1 MILGIFC
8 AGGFGRETMAL
19 ARYINSIYRYWE
31 NIIFVD
37 DVVEADSV
45 MGAEVWRS
53 ERAFAA
59 KGNIQL
65 VVATGEPRN
74 RKMLYDKIVEAGVEV
89 TKLIA
94 PGATIIGQTYI
105 PNGCI
110 IGACFISDGCTI
122 GINSVVNDGAMLGH
136 DSKIGDHCVV
146 GTRAFLSGNTRLGNG
161 VYVGVGALIK
171 EENRMD
177 DWSVASIGSVVY
189 RPVKE
194 GQIVLGNPAKVIGEN
209 EEHTVFH
216 R

>member
-1 MILGIFC
+1 MFLGIFC

-31 NIIFVD
+31 NIVFVD
-37 DVVEADSV
+37 DVVQSRSV

-53 ERAFAA
+53 EEAFAK

-65 VVATGEPRN
+65 IVATGEPKN
-74 RKMLYDKIVEAGVEV
+74 RKMLYEKILEAGVEV

-94 PGATIIGQTYI
+94 PGATIIGNTYI

-110 IGACFISDGCTI
+110 IGACFISDGCTV
-122 GINSVVNDGAMLGH
+122 GINSVVNDGATLGH
-136 DSKIGDHCVV
+136 DVSIGEHTVI
-146 GTRAFLSGNTRLGNG
+146 GTRAFLSGNVKIGNG
-161 VYVGVGALIK
+161 VYVGVGTLIK
-171 EENRMD
+171 EENTMA

-194 GQIVLGNPAKVIGEN
+194 KQIVLGNPAKVIGEN
-209 EEHTVFH
+209 EEHAVFH